1 MDPWCLRPAEFV
13 EAWTRTANV
22 SPPLVLFAVP
32 PLDKFGVGD
41 TRANTPG
48 AGFTNISV
56 RIKKA
61 ALL

>member
-1 MDPWCLRPAEFV
+1 MPHPHA
-13 EAWTRTANV
+13 V
-22 SPPLVLFAVP
+22 SLILGARALLAGHREREPST
-32 PLDKFGVGD
+32 GVFTPTSVGE
-41 TRANTPG
+41 TPG